1 MIKIILADD
10 HVVFR
15 QSLSFM
21 LSRNTNAQIIAEASN
36 GRELI
41 NILENLDESKEP
53 DVILMDIDMPEIDGI
68 EATKLALKKN
78 PNLKIL
84 TLSMFGDEKYYHLMI
99 DAGVRGFVLKNADK
113 AELEAAIKEVAEGG
127 SWFSND
133 LLRRVIV
140 SFNKQSKA
148 DNLLTKRETEVIKLI
163 CDGLTGEQIA
173 KKLSLSFDT
182 IRKHRSNLLS
192 KTESTNTAALVMY
205 AIKNKLV
212 AV

>member
-1 MIKIILADD
+1 
-10 HVVFR
+10 
-15 QSLSFM
+15 
-21 LSRNTNAQIIAEASN
+21 
-36 GRELI
+36 
-41 NILENLDESKEP
+41 
-53 DVILMDIDMPEIDGI
+53 
-68 EATKLALKKN
+68 
-78 PNLKIL
+78 
-84 TLSMFGDEKYYHLMI
+84 MI